1 MKKSKMF
8 MLFMVM
14 VLAVS
19 AFAGCS
25 SPSAAP
31 AEAPAPTPSETPAL
45 SGTVEVDGSSTVFP
59 ISEAM
64 AEEFSIENPNV
75 RVTVGV
81 SGTGGGFKRFT
92 VGETDI
98 SNASRHIKGEEID
111 AAKANG
117 IEYTEISLA
126 IDGLTVVINPA
137 NDWAAELTV
146 EQLTQ
151 IWKNGGAMKWSDVDP
166 SWPAETIKL
175 YSPGTDSGTFDYFV
189 EEIIGKDNEI
199 RTDFTAS
206 EDDNVLVQGVAGDTY
221 AIGYFGY
228 SYYEENQDKLK
239 AVAVNGVL
247 PTDAT
252 IADGS
257 YTPLSRPIFIY
268 VNHKSYAE
276 KPQVKAFVEYSLMN
290 AVEIVPSTG
299 YIPLSAAQYAEEL
312 NKLK

>member
-14 VLAVS
+14 ILAVS

-31 AEAPAPTPSETPAL
+31 AETPAPSPSETPAL

-64 AEEFSIENPNV
+64 AEEFSIENPEV

-81 SGTGGGFKRFT
+81 SGTGGGFKRFAI
-92 VGETDI
+92 GETDI

-111 AAKANG
+111 TAKANG
-117 IEYTEISLA
+117 IEYAEISLA

-239 AVAVNGVL
+239 AVAVNGIL
-247 PTDAT
+247 PTNAT

-268 VNHKSYAE
+268 VNLKSYAD
-276 KPQVKAFVEYSLMN
+276 KPQVKAFVDYSLMN

-299 YIPLSAAQYAEEL
+299 YIPLSEAQYAEEL